1 MGTPVVS
8 PGMNPNRRSLLAAVA
23 AGGATLA
30 GCLGGDGERV
40 PTESPPKSVLA
51 VTDSATARFATRE
64 SVGWDDGTAGY
75 AVVVDSEERQR
86 ALLRKYDPPDDRR
99 DRILEFLDDID
110 YGSERL
116 VLVES
121 VGPDGCHDRLE
132 LETAGIG
139 DSGVRVTAT
148 VEERNEEGCTEA
160 PVYPSSLLRAEF
172 NGDPPDRAAVE
183 VTDGRG
189 ESATVKASVDDPLS
203 PAPGDLPGSVRPE
216 AEADPIAPL
225 SCDRAGVERHDQ
237 RFDEDALRWGD
248 HEQGGETTLSMRVD
262 QLSYDYGDTL
272 NASLTNVAD
281 GAVETGNSA
290 KYNLQVRTEEGW
302 QDVRVVESTAAF
314 EYTDEAVSHAPGEG
328 FEWSIELTEEGI
340 IESSVQSDA
349 EVCPDL
355 QSGRHRLAYFGVE
368 DGAVAVGFDLS
379 A

>member
-30 GCLGGDGERV
+30 GCLGGDGDRV

-290 KYNLQVRTEEGW
+290 RYNLQVRTEEGW

-355 QSGRHRLAYFGVE
+355 QSGRHRLAYFGLE
-368 DGAVAVGFDLS
+368 NGAVAVGFDLS
-379 A
+379 M